1 MPLNR
6 RNADRYRCQLPCVL
20 VRGGRTVPGTVIDV
34 SLSGLSVTT
43 RLALE
48 QGDSVRI
55 EIPEIGMHLTALA
68 WHRRRVASRGEAWI
82 VYGMMISKAGRDY
95 EEMLTRMGG
104 ARPSRAPAPPAGAT
118 ARLRARLD
126 EAVSTKR
133 SPTQERAATRP
144 PPAPPLRGGTRW
156 FRVRV
161 KERASRRARVFS
173 LAAASAE
180 EARTRALAEIGDAWE
195 VLDLKPA

>member
-1 MPLNR
+1 M
-6 RNADRYRCQLPCVL
+6 
-20 VRGGRTVPGTVIDV
+20 
-34 SLSGLSVTT
+34 
-43 RLALE
+43 
-48 QGDSVRI
+48 
-55 EIPEIGMHLTALA
+55 
-68 WHRRRVASRGEAWI
+68 
-82 VYGMMISKAGRDY
+82 
-95 EEMLTRMGG
+95 
-104 ARPSRAPAPPAGAT
+104 
-118 ARLRARLD
+118 
-126 EAVSTKR
+126 
-133 SPTQERAATRP
+133 RP